1 LEVDTVVQ
9 TSRLDALTLV
19 LQGPGL
25 LDVGHGWYLIS
36 EVYSTTRHQIWLEK
50 AHKIN
55 GGWAAGRVRM
65 NKTNQSRDKMK
76 RGVLT
81 MFFGVGVQDAKLM
94 AEHFEF
100 HLDVGAILLREQG
113 SQLRLDLSLLVE
125 QVLDGRIQRGIMVG
139 REGRG

>member
-36 EVYSTTRHQIWLEK
+36 EV
-50 AHKIN
+50 
-55 GGWAAGRVRM
+55 
-65 NKTNQSRDKMK
+65 
-76 RGVLT
+76 